1 MNEKAKTLGLATLTF
16 ADPTGLDPANQ
27 GSARDMAKLAAI
39 AFKNPEISR
48 ATVKESYTFSTRN
61 TKKVHTVKNRNK
73 MLDTG
78 WQVTGIKTGYIEESG
93 NCLITQVKGKTTG
106 RTIVSVILGAA
117 SAVKQYADTESTL
130 SIGFANLQ

>member
-1 MNEKAKTLGLATLTF
+1 
-16 ADPTGLDPANQ
+16 
-27 GSARDMAKLAAI
+27 MAKLAAV
-39 AFKNPEISR
+39 AFQRTEIWKV
-48 ATVKESYTFSTRN
+48 AVKESYTFSTRN
-61 TKKVHTVKNRNK
+61 TRKVHTIKNRNK
-73 MLDTG
+73 MLETG

-117 SAVKQYADTESTL
+117 SAAKQYADTESAL